1 MIIIITPRLHWPHS
15 IAIQVR
21 CCPPRPSFLILRRDN
36 TSRTSR
42 PNGPWRRCWKR
53 RCWKVAPWWNPWES
67 QWESLASYWMLIYV
81 DGWQWMLESEYD
93 VNVGELG
100 ECETPCET
108 PIQRRILLNSDYPYI
123 IQYIYMF
130 SIYYS
135 YIGKKWLFL
144 LPLCF
149 GSIYLFGCGIGEV
162 LGACRHSLLVDIY
175 WYPPV
180 NMFRYEKQPSMVK
193 QSGVD

>member
-93 VNVGELG
+93 VNFG
-100 ECETPCET
+100 ECWWIGWVWNTMWNTNSTENSIEFRLSIHY
-108 PIQRRILLNSDYPYI
+108 PIYTIQYILSLYYPYI
-123 IQYIYMF
+123 YIY
-130 SIYYS
+130 YP

-149 GSIYLFGCGIGEV
+149 GSI
-162 LGACRHSLLVDIY
+162 
-175 WYPPV
+175 
-180 NMFRYEKQPSMVK
+180 
-193 QSGVD
+193 